1 MTHLSQ
7 RMLEDMQL
15 RGLSPRTQKA
25 YLMQVRQ
32 LVTHFDKPPGK
43 ITEGDLRDYFL
54 YMKNEKGASRS
65 TCTQAL
71 TAIKF
76 FFEHTLKRDW
86 GTFDLVRPHRRK
98 KLPVVLSQ
106 GEVRRLLSCIRRFR
120 YYVCLSTIYSCG
132 LRVSEGVHLQVADL
146 DSDRMV
152 VHVRKGK
159 WNKDRYVPLPDW
171 TLALLR
177 QYWNS
182 HRHQHMLFPGSTPRD
197 VPRSEATKFMCP
209 TGVQRAVRSACIASG
224 IQKHATVHTL
234 RHSYATHLLESGV
247 NLRLIQFYLGHSS
260 LKTTSIY
267 THLTRDG
274 EDRAAKVINQVMDKM
289 A

>member
-15 RGLSPRTQKA
+15 RGFSPRTQKA

-86 GTFDLVRPHRRK
+86 GTLNLVRPHRSK

-182 HRHQHMLFPGSTPRD
+182 HRHQHMLFPGSTPQG
-197 VPRSEATKFMCP
+197 VPLYEATKSMCP
-209 TGVQRAVRSACIASG
+209 TGVQRAVRLACIASG

-274 EDRAAKVINQVMDKM
+274 EDRAAEVINQVMDKM